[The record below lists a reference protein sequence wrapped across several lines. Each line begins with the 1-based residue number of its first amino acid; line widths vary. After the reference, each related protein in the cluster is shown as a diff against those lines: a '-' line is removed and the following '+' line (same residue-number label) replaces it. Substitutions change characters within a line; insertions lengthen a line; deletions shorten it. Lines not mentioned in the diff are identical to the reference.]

1 MLPKNSTIFALGLSL
16 ITAAACNQASF
27 GGGSGGKRRGGHDVT
42 AGRIDGGVGTPSDI
56 EEAEDTA
63 ADGNGP
69 SSDDSGYQPITDTLD
84 KGGWV
89 TKEGFPSLDEA
100 LNNNRPDRGD
110 VPGGD
115 GGGGSESNADADS
128 GGDSDG
134 IGGAD
139 DEAGDGGSGGSQ
151 GDTNSKDP
159 NIPAYGEG
167 ENGVFWVPCAE
178 GKSGGTMKGSLRTSD
193 GATIRVAGELCPKKR
208 DSKLNVL
215 FVVDFSGS
223 MEGNPFEGPNDPR
236 SGGSCGRLRAA
247 EALVKKFESDE
258 FKGVAITA
266 GMVAFADDAQL
277 RLPLSDLAALKG
289 SLSEQN
295 WCGALSATARTNYR
309 AAFEQAQAALAGR
322 TGDTVV
328 YFISDGSPTV
338 GGDGGKSNEQA
349 GLEAAQALRQ
359 AGGDDLVLNA
369 VFLGYQNGQAQN
381 PQGYLEQ
388 VTGSGDRVRVVGGAD
403 ALVDAIQDLDTSSDK
418 LKKSDLTATH
428 AASGDSKAVAI
439 SSLRKSTQRKGAYVW
454 ITEPIELVGEVG
466 QTIANTITVKAKTS
480 LGETL
485 QSKAVIDFT
494 LKD

>member
-1 MLPKNSTIFALGLSL
+1 MLQKTSTLFALGLSL
-16 ITAAACNQASF
+16 ITAAACNQANF
-27 GGGSGGKRRGGHDVT
+27 GGSSGGKRRAGHDVT
-42 AGRIDGGVGTPSDI
+42 AGRLDGGVGSPSDI
-56 EEAEDTA
+56 DEAEDMA

-110 VPGGD
+110 EPGEG
-115 GGGGSESNADADS
+115 GGGGSESNADAAS
-128 GGDSDG
+128 GGDA
-134 IGGAD
+134 GGN
-139 DEAGDGGSGGSQ
+139 GGGGSQ

-159 NIPAYGEG
+159 NIPAYDEG

-178 GKSGGTMKGSLRTSD
+178 GKSGGTMQGSLRTAG

-208 DSKLNVL
+208 DSKLSVL

-258 FKGVAITA
+258 FKGVTITA
-266 GMVAFADDAQL
+266 GMVAFANDAQL
-277 RLPLSDLAALKG
+277 RLPLADLAALKG

-295 WCGALSATARTNYR
+295 WCGALGATARTNYR
-309 AAFEQAQAALAGR
+309 AAFEQAQAALSGR

-388 VTGSGDRVRVVGGAD
+388 VTGAADRVRVVGGAD

-418 LKKSDLTATH
+418 LAKSDLTAVH
-428 AASGDSKAVAI
+428 AANGDSKAVTI
-439 SSLRKSTQRKGAYVW
+439 SSLRKSTERKGAYVW
-454 ITEPIELVGEVG
+454 ITEPIELIGEVG
-466 QTIANTITVKAKTS
+466 ETIANTITVQAKTS
-480 LGETL
+480 LGEKL